1 MGRRC
6 WASAGAGGG
15 RSGRGAH
22 LDGAL
27 LDLWHARVT
36 AELFER
42 EHKRRHGGRLQWTR
56 ERDDEEEN
64 VWPTTLSRAVVN
76 VNVLRCTL

>member
-1 MGRRC
+1 MLGVSGSERRATERC
-6 WASAGAGGG
+6 
-15 RSGRGAH
+15 AH

-42 EHKRRHGGRLQWTR
+42 ENKRRHGGRWCVTR
-56 ERDDEEEN
+56 
-64 VWPTTLSRAVVN
+64 
-76 VNVLRCTL
+76 